1 MLINGSGKGRSD
13 KNGNPKNIKTWRL
26 NVLSTGEI
34 CMAEKINEG
43 GERVKGGQTVR
54 AIDIYAEI
62 ENGYGIFNDLHD
74 FSGGSELSNWLKQQ
88 TNLYYGVPMYEFTKE
103 IAKSGNIDNL
113 REIYEKQR
121 EKLYSD
127 FSLRNADGQVQRV
140 ADLFAGLSTAGI
152 FASANYLGILT
163 HNTIGIEENVIKVFD
178 KWLNNR
184 GSMKSQEEEQV
195 ISHVQELLEQNDNRL
210 AHVQHGGIIEAK
222 SYSELL
228 GVVHYDDY
236 ERASTYY
243 LHNRAIEKEI
253 LKGFDINLAKQI
265 LLRKGI
271 LELDR
276 DGSNKKCPYEGF
288 KGKRMVKLVFR
299 DS

>member
-163 HNTIGIEENVIKVFD
+163 HNTIGIEENVIKVFE
-178 KWLNNR
+178 KWFNNR
-184 GSMKSQEEEQV
+184 RHGYPDKRLYYRYNTVRTTRSRCQLLFKSMDGF
-195 ISHVQELLEQNDNRL
+195 LEGLIYKTN
-210 AHVQHGGIIEAK
+210 
-222 SYSELL
+222 
-228 GVVHYDDY
+228 
-236 ERASTYY
+236 
-243 LHNRAIEKEI
+243 
-253 LKGFDINLAKQI
+253 
-265 LLRKGI
+265 
-271 LELDR
+271 
-276 DGSNKKCPYEGF
+276 
-288 KGKRMVKLVFR
+288 
-299 DS
+299 

>member
-1 MLINGSGKGRSD
+1 MLDEVSQVNCKDSGNNAYMLINGSGKGRSD

-163 HNTIGIEENVIKVFD
+163 HNTIGIEENVIKVFE
-178 KWLNNR
+178 KWFNNR
-184 GSMKSQEEEQV
+184 RHGYPDKRLYYRYNTVRTTRSRCQLLFKSMDGF
-195 ISHVQELLEQNDNRL
+195 LEGLIYKTN
-210 AHVQHGGIIEAK
+210 
-222 SYSELL
+222 
-228 GVVHYDDY
+228 
-236 ERASTYY
+236 
-243 LHNRAIEKEI
+243 
-253 LKGFDINLAKQI
+253 
-265 LLRKGI
+265 
-271 LELDR
+271 
-276 DGSNKKCPYEGF
+276 
-288 KGKRMVKLVFR
+288 
-299 DS
+299 